1 MYPYTTFTY
10 IMIRPPAIKFYQM
23 QLSCQGKYFN
33 VAFTLLQPTFA
44 KLINLKMQTM
54 HFDQFIIYVFQFNF
68 LLLNS
73 GGIIRGSPFLM
84 SQPSKPH
91 VAHMTGSS
99 QQTMLKVWYVTNQ
112 ARFVMRSKNEE
123 ADFEL
128 KRRLGVLGR
137 YQKKNTKCPIDV
149 HCQQASSQK
158 RKLLFLEMT

>member
-84 SQPSKPH
+84 LQPSKPH
-91 VAHMTGSS
+91 VGHITGSS
-99 QQTMLKVWYVTNQ
+99 QQTMLSLICNQ
-112 ARFVMRSKNEE
+112 PS
-123 ADFEL
+123 
-128 KRRLGVLGR
+128 
-137 YQKKNTKCPIDV
+137 
-149 HCQQASSQK
+149 
-158 RKLLFLEMT
+158 